1 MGMPYQSS
9 VFPRFEMD
17 RIIHDL
23 ANNSAHL
30 NYTRFLDLIADHERN
45 PNQHPHGNWNGHPPG
60 EASAVGYELSAP
72 KPGPSIV
79 YPTSLTATD
88 SLHAARSLALHD
100 TSRNEASFK

>member
-1 MGMPYQSS
+1 MPYQSY
-9 VFPRFEMD
+9 VFPRFDTMD

-23 ANNSAHL
+23 ANSSAQL

-45 PNQHPHGNWNGHPPG
+45 PNHHPHTNWSGHPPG
-60 EASAVGYELSAP
+60 DASNVGYELS

-79 YPTSLTATD
+79 YPTSLAATD

-100 TSRNEASFK
+100 TPSRNEATFK

>member
-1 MGMPYQSS
+1 MPYQSS

-23 ANNSAHL
+23 ANSSAHL

-45 PNQHPHGNWNGHPPG
+45 PNQHPHSNWSGHPPG
-60 EASAVGYELSAP
+60 EASGVGYELSAP

-100 TSRNEASFK
+100 TPSRNEASFK